1 MLRRCVLVALMLSLV
16 CASVPAP
23 ARASISTGQEVQ
35 AGKASDKEVT
45 EEIGIVDDPLMN
57 AWVNDISHT
66 LWTQVARKDVPYNI
80 KILDGSDVNAFT
92 TMGGYIYIY
101 QGTLDFVQSDDELA
115 SVIGH
120 ETGHDERRHAV
131 TLQNK
136 ENISSLLIGL
146 GSMFSPFVYRFG
158 QLAQAGYIAKVERED
173 ELQAD
178 QYGLLL
184 MSRAGY
190 DPDAAV
196 SFMQHLGAVHAEK
209 SSIVDKYFADHPGVP
224 DRVAHLVGYPE
235 LDPKTR
241 TTDQIMA
248 QALHDEG
255 ECRYSI
261 AAMKFATVLRA
272 QPDNTEALLH
282 LGQMQVALGQTS
294 KGEQSLA
301 QAAQNATGATQRVA
315 LASMQSLRDQQHK
328 YTLLHPSVQP
338 LRDQIADAQR
348 READADAAIAT
359 RRDAGRDQVKAITL
373 RLQGISAAVPDLSRV
388 QARHGSRLDTIIKNF
403 NAMARSIDT
412 VDDKTAVVLGGVGSM
427 EPNKEGGLVKDNN
440 DILKDMAAA
449 IKDDPVPAQ
458 TLSVLPSYPQVLADV
473 GSADADI
480 IRAVDA
486 TRGSLA
492 LMDVGLNDLTTFVN
506 SLGTLRMDFG
516 GDVTQGDYN
525 TIVPAMNRAVEEL
538 SNAAVASSQAA
549 QLYNMA
555 RSAQL
560 QSRITLLGLGYP
572 DTRYATLQKALAARF
587 KSVTPPDYTT
597 MQQSGLTAGEIA
609 SATIVAA
616 DTNTT
621 PQAVIQEAKST
632 HRSIIDVA
640 NSRGMHAQALEI
652 FLGLIYLDYVDDPA
666 KESRGVS

>member
-1 MLRRCVLVALMLSLV
+1 M
-16 CASVPAP
+16 
-23 ARASISTGQEVQ
+23 
-35 AGKASDKEVT
+35 
-45 EEIGIVDDPLMN
+45 
-57 AWVNDISHT
+57 
-66 LWTQVARKDVPYNI
+66 
-80 KILDGSDVNAFT
+80 
-92 TMGGYIYIY
+92 
-101 QGTLDFVQSDDELA
+101 
-115 SVIGH
+115 
-120 ETGHDERRHAV
+120 
-131 TLQNK
+131 
-136 ENISSLLIGL
+136 
-146 GSMFSPFVYRFG
+146 
-158 QLAQAGYIAKVERED
+158 
-173 ELQAD
+173 
-178 QYGLLL
+178 
-184 MSRAGY
+184 
-190 DPDAAV
+190 
-196 SFMQHLGAVHAEK
+196 
-209 SSIVDKYFADHPGVP
+209 
-224 DRVAHLVGYPE
+224 
-235 LDPKTR
+235 
-241 TTDQIMA
+241 
-248 QALHDEG
+248 
-255 ECRYSI
+255 
-261 AAMKFATVLRA
+261 
-272 QPDNTEALLH
+272 
-282 LGQMQVALGQTS
+282 
-294 KGEQSLA
+294 
-301 QAAQNATGATQRVA
+301 
-315 LASMQSLRDQQHK
+315 
-328 YTLLHPSVQP
+328 
-338 LRDQIADAQR
+338 
-348 READADAAIAT
+348 
-359 RRDAGRDQVKAITL
+359 
-373 RLQGISAAVPDLSRV
+373 QGISAAVPDLSRV